1 MMLKEGEKT
10 NFCVLFDEENSADV
24 MLISIVPFTEA
35 VWAGMVARARDRG
48 DVLDEMQDNEPE
60 EYGRLSQEERDAYE
74 GGLGALLCWMYRSD
88 RIRIVPYAEVNFGVE
103 VPS

>member
-24 MLISIVPFTEA
+24 MLISIVPFTE
-35 VWAGMVARARDRG
+35 
-48 DVLDEMQDNEPE
+48 
-60 EYGRLSQEERDAYE
+60 
-74 GGLGALLCWMYRSD
+74 
-88 RIRIVPYAEVNFGVE
+88 VNFGVE